1 MASHHLFEC
10 TPHSYCGLEEPRD
23 LASVCMASVICCAVS
38 LHFLQPSWTTWR
50 GVSGPH
56 ASSLIHLRASASSNA
71 YGVHLPQIYMAC
83 SSICSI
89 LCSDLFFQKIF
100 MCDCAGSS
108 LLGRLFSSCSER
120 GLLFVAVH
128 RLLIALASLVAE
140 LNSGGWTQQSQFPG
154 SVVVVHGLSCSMAF
168 GIFPDQGSNPC
179 LLNWLVVSLPLSLQG
194 SPVHRS

>member
-1 MASHHLFEC
+1 MTASSLTCRVANHQPFLLFCLPGTYRPAHVPPLPPLPFCAAPGTYVWFPCFFSCLPTNCFPSNKSGTLKILIGWCYCNLQIHQWLPITFLEC

-89 LCSDLFFQKIF
+89 FCSDLFFSKNIYVWLCWVF
-100 MCDCAGSS
+100 IAGQ
-108 LLGRLFSSCSER
+108 
-120 GLLFVAVH
+120 AV
-128 RLLIALASLVAE
+128 L
-140 LNSGGWTQQSQFPG
+140 
-154 SVVVVHGLSCSMAF
+154 
-168 GIFPDQGSNPC
+168 
-179 LLNWLVVSLPLSLQG
+179 
-194 SPVHRS
+194 